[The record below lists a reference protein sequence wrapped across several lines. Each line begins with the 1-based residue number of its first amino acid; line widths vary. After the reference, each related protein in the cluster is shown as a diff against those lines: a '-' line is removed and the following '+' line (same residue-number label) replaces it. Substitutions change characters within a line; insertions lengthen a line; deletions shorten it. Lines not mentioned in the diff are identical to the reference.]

1 MLEIAQCPARLS
13 EATLHMDLDALETN
27 YHNAIERLPPT
38 KGNLR
43 DYLVRQTLESRLERV
58 RRIRKA
64 LAVEKFD
71 LVFIGKVGT
80 GKTTAICSLF
90 GLLGE
95 FERGKAPK
103 AKTKTEPL
111 LSTGSGR
118 STICEVEIV
127 RDAKTAVEVDP
138 LNEQEM
144 HALLEDFR
152 DSVFA
157 RLNPEKFERPTDGL
171 PAEVERAIRNVVSL
185 SEVERDGKRVDP
197 ALERAKEAGD
207 GAAFLEALV
216 AAADLPARTN
226 VRTAFESG
234 NEHEWLL
241 ETFKALNVGKKPGF
255 AIPKRIRIV
264 LGPSFVAEE
273 QPSLVGRVLDTKGL
287 DEILIRTDIDQY
299 IERDDTLCLFTSGF
313 AGAPDGEVLS
323 YVERHLQDRTS
334 GFDRR
339 CILLVLPRNGEAAQV
354 LGADGS
360 AVEDE
365 QAGEAVKANQALA
378 AFQNKGLLFWR
389 DNVIFYDARR
399 GFSNDRLVDGD
410 SAKDAR
416 GSFFQGVSAVVDARR
431 SHLESTARSLEEEL
445 VKLLGGRSVL
455 QAEDAK
461 IVAEAQA
468 LLKQSAI
475 SVNANDFTFSLMNYL
490 RQKRRAI
497 QFHALNRRFGIHNET
512 SLFEIARARGQ
523 ELVRGATQQ
532 EFRRVSVHLAQLSER
547 ASDDVAPFLEELQ
560 EQLKIHYETY
570 LKNVAAAVKESVE
583 ELLAPLD
590 GTNDFWRAAIGE
602 WGKGP
607 GYWERVSNDYE
618 GGLDGVTD
626 MIGGAAGARWKADIT
641 DPLGRFLSEE

>member
-1 MLEIAQCPARLS
+1 
-13 EATLHMDLDALETN
+13 MDLDVLETK
-27 YHNAIERLPPT
+27 YRTAIDGLPPPQGT
-38 KGNLR
+38 GNLR
-43 DYLVRQTLESRLERV
+43 DYLVRRTLESRLERV
-58 RRIRKA
+58 VRIRKA

-90 GLLGE
+90 GLLGD

-103 AKTKTEPL
+103 TKTKTEPL

-127 RDAKTAVEVDP
+127 RDVQTAVEVEP

-152 DSVFA
+152 DSIFA

-171 PAEVERAIRNVVSL
+171 LAEVERAIRNVVSL

-216 AAADLPARTN
+216 AAANLPARTN
-226 VRTAFESG
+226 TRVVFESG
-234 NEHEWLL
+234 SEHEWLL

-264 LGPSFVAEE
+264 LGPTFTTDDQ

-299 IERDDTLCLFTSGF
+299 IERQDTLCLFTSGF

-323 YVERHLQDRTS
+323 YIDRHIQDRTS

-339 CILLVLPRNGEAAQV
+339 CILLVLPRNGESAQV

-360 AVEDE
+360 AVDDE
-365 QAGEAVKANQALA
+365 QAGEAIKATQALA
-378 AFQNKGLLFWR
+378 AFQNKGLPFWR
-389 DNVIFYDARR
+389 DNVVFYDARR
-399 GFSNDRLVDGD
+399 GFASDRLTDKE
-410 SAKDAR
+410 SARDAR
-416 GSFFQGVSAVVDARR
+416 GDFFQGISGVVDARKN
-431 SHLESTARSLEEEL
+431 HLESTAKSLDEEL
-445 VKLLGGRSVL
+445 AKLLGGSSVL
-455 QAEDAK
+455 QEADAK

-475 SVNANDFTFSLMNYL
+475 SVNANDFIFSLMTYL
-490 RQKRRAI
+490 RAKRRAI
-497 QFHALNRRFGIHNET
+497 QFHALNRRFGVHNET

-532 EFRRVSVHLAQLSER
+532 EFKRVSDNLDQLSER
-547 ASDDVAPFLEELQ
+547 ASDDVSPFLAELQ
-560 EQLKIHYETY
+560 EQLQLHYEAYVKT
-570 LKNVAAAVKESVE
+570 VAAAVKGIVE
-583 ELLAPLD
+583 ELLEPLD
-590 GTNDFWRAAIGE
+590 ETNEFWQAAIGE

-607 GYWERVSNDYE
+607 GYWARVSNDYE
-618 GGLDGVTD
+618 QGLDGVAD
-626 MIGGAAGARWKADIT
+626 KIGDVAVARWKTEVT
-641 DPLGRFLSEE
+641 DSLSRFLSED

>member
-1 MLEIAQCPARLS
+1 MLALGSADQGRLR
-13 EATLHMDLDALETN
+13 MDLDVLEAK
-27 YHNAIERLPPT
+27 YRNAIDGLPPT
-38 KGNLR
+38 KGTGNLR
-43 DYLVRQTLESRLERV
+43 DYLVRRTLESRLERV
-58 RRIRKA
+58 VRIRKA

-90 GLLGE
+90 GLLGD
-95 FERGKAPK
+95 FERGKPPK
-103 AKTKTEPL
+103 TKTKTEPL

-127 RDAKTAVEVDP
+127 RDAQTAVEVEP

-216 AAADLPARTN
+216 TAADLPARTN
-226 VRTAFESG
+226 TRVVFESG
-234 NEHEWLL
+234 SEHDWLL

-264 LGPSFVAEE
+264 LGPTFTADD
-273 QPSLVGRVLDTKGL
+273 QQLSLVGRVLDTKGL

-299 IERDDTLCLFTSGF
+299 IEREDTLCLFTSGF

-323 YVERHLQDRTS
+323 YVDRYLQDRTS

-360 AVEDE
+360 AVDDE
-365 QAGEAVKANQALA
+365 QAGEAIKATQALA
-378 AFQNKGLLFWR
+378 AFQNKGLPFWR
-389 DNVIFYDARR
+389 DNVVFYDARR
-399 GFSNDRLVDGD
+399 GFANDRLTDKE
-410 SAKDAR
+410 SARDAR
-416 GSFFQGVSAVVDARR
+416 GTFFQGISAVVDARKN
-431 SHLESTARSLEEEL
+431 HLESTAKSLDDEL
-445 VKLLGGRSVL
+445 ARLLGGSSVL
-455 QAEDAK
+455 QAADAK

-475 SVNANDFTFSLMNYL
+475 SVNANDFVFKLMAYL
-490 RQKRRAI
+490 RAKRRPI
-497 QFHALNRRFGIHNET
+497 QFHALNRRFGVHNET

-532 EFRRVSVHLAQLSER
+532 EFKRVSDNLDQLSER
-547 ASDDVAPFLEELQ
+547 ASDDVSPFLAELQ
-560 EQLKIHYETY
+560 EQLQLHYEAYVKT
-570 LKNVAAAVKESVE
+570 VATAVKGIVE
-583 ELLAPLD
+583 DLLEPLD
-590 GTNDFWRAAIGE
+590 ETNEFWQAAIGE

-607 GYWERVSNDYE
+607 GYWDRVSNDYE
-618 GGLDGVTD
+618 QGLDGVAD
-626 MIGGAAGARWKADIT
+626 KIGDVAITRWKAEVT
-641 DPLGRFLSEE
+641 DPLGRFLSED

>member
-1 MLEIAQCPARLS
+1 
-13 EATLHMDLDALETN
+13 MDLDVLEAK
-27 YHNAIERLPPT
+27 YRNAIDGLPPT
-38 KGNLR
+38 KGTGNLR
-43 DYLVRQTLESRLERV
+43 DYLVRRTLESRLERV
-58 RRIRKA
+58 VRIGKA

-90 GLLGE
+90 GLLGD

-103 AKTKTEPL
+103 TKTKTEPL

-127 RDAKTAVEVDP
+127 RDAQTAVEVEP

-171 PAEVERAIRNVVSL
+171 PAEVERAIRNIVSL
-185 SEVERDGKRVDP
+185 SDVERVDP
-197 ALERAKEAGD
+197 AIERAKEAGN

-226 VRTAFESG
+226 TRVVFESG
-234 NEHEWLL
+234 SEHDWLL

-264 LGPSFVAEE
+264 LGPTFTADD
-273 QPSLVGRVLDTKGL
+273 QQLSLIGRVLDTKGL

-299 IERDDTLCLFTSGF
+299 IEREDTLCLFTSGF

-323 YVERHLQDRTS
+323 YVDRHLQDRTS

-354 LGADGS
+354 LGPDGS
-360 AVEDE
+360 AVDDE
-365 QAGEAVKANQALA
+365 QAGEAIKATQALG
-378 AFQNKGLLFWR
+378 AFQNKGLPFWR
-389 DNVIFYDARR
+389 DNLVFYDARQ
-399 GFSNDRLVDGD
+399 GFANDRLTDKE
-410 SAKDAR
+410 SARDAR
-416 GSFFQGVSAVVDARR
+416 GTFFQGISAVVDARKN
-431 SHLESTARSLEEEL
+431 HLEITAKSLDDEL
-445 VKLLGGRSVL
+445 ARLLGGSSVL
-455 QAEDAK
+455 QAADAK

-475 SVNANDFTFSLMNYL
+475 SVNANDFIFELMAYL
-490 RQKRRAI
+490 RAKRRPI
-497 QFHALNRRFGIHNET
+497 QFHALNRRFGVHNET

-532 EFRRVSVHLAQLSER
+532 EFKRVSDNLDQLSER
-547 ASDDVAPFLEELQ
+547 ASDDVSPFLDELQ
-560 EQLKIHYETY
+560 KQLQLHFEAYVKT
-570 LKNVAAAVKESVE
+570 VATAVRGIVE
-583 ELLAPLD
+583 ELLEPLD
-590 GTNDFWRAAIGE
+590 ETNEFWQAAIGE

-607 GYWERVSNDYE
+607 GYWDRVSNDYE
-618 GGLDGVTD
+618 QGLDGVAD
-626 MIGGAAGARWKADIT
+626 KIGNVAVARWKAEVT
-641 DPLGRFLSEE
+641 DPLGRFLSED

>member
-1 MLEIAQCPARLS
+1 
-13 EATLHMDLDALETN
+13 MDLDVLETK
-27 YHNAIERLPPT
+27 YRNAIDGLPPANGS
-38 KGNLR
+38 GNLR
-43 DYLVRQTLESRLERV
+43 DYLVRRTLESRLERV
-58 RRIRKA
+58 VRIRKA

-90 GLLGE
+90 GLLGD

-103 AKTKTEPL
+103 TKTKTEPL

-127 RDAKTAVEVDP
+127 RGAQTAVEIEP

-185 SEVERDGKRVDP
+185 SEVERDGKRVDL
-197 ALERAKEAGD
+197 AIERAKEAGD
-207 GAAFLEALV
+207 GATFLEMLV
-216 AAADLPARTN
+216 AAADLPALTN
-226 VRTAFESG
+226 TRAVFESG
-234 NEHEWLL
+234 SEHEWLL
-241 ETFKALNVGKKPGF
+241 ETFRALNVGKKPGF
-255 AIPKRIRIV
+255 AIPKRIRIF
-264 LGPSFVAEE
+264 LGPAFTADDQ
-273 QPSLVGRVLDTKGL
+273 QPSSVGRVLDTKGL

-299 IERDDTLCLFTSGF
+299 IEREDTLCLFTSGF

-323 YVERHLQDRTS
+323 YVDRHLQDRTS

-365 QAGEAVKANQALA
+365 EAGEAIKATQALA
-378 AFQNKGLLFWR
+378 AFQNKGLPFWR
-389 DNVIFYDARR
+389 ENVLFYDARR
-399 GFSNDRLVDGD
+399 GFVSDRLVDKD
-410 SAKDAR
+410 SARDAR
-416 GSFFQGVSAVVDARR
+416 GSFFDGISAVVEGRK
-431 SHLESTARSLEEEL
+431 SHLESAARSLDDEL
-445 VKLLGGRSVL
+445 TKLLGGSSVL
-455 QAEDAK
+455 QDADAK

-468 LLKQSAI
+468 LLRQSAI
-475 SVNANDFTFSLMNYL
+475 SVNANDFIFNLMAYL
-490 RQKRRAI
+490 RAKRRAI
-497 QFHALNRRFGIHNET
+497 QFHALNRRFGVHNET

-523 ELVRGATQQ
+523 ELVRGATHQ
-532 EFRRVSVHLAQLSER
+532 EFKRVSDNLDQLSER
-547 ASDDVAPFLEELQ
+547 ASDDVSPFLAELQ
-560 EQLKIHYETY
+560 EQLQLHFEAY
-570 LKNVAAAVKESVE
+570 LKTVATAVKGIVE
-583 ELLAPLD
+583 DLLEPLD
-590 GTNDFWRAAIGE
+590 ETNEFWQAAIAE

-607 GYWERVSNDYE
+607 GYWDRVSNDYAQ
-618 GGLDGVTD
+618 GLDGVAEK
-626 MIGGAAGARWKADIT
+626 IGDVAVARWKVEVT
-641 DPLGRFLSEE
+641 EPLGRFLSEG

>member
-1 MLEIAQCPARLS
+1 
-13 EATLHMDLDALETN
+13 MDLDVLETK
-27 YHNAIERLPPT
+27 YRTAIDGLPPPQGT
-38 KGNLR
+38 GNLR
-43 DYLVRQTLESRLERV
+43 DYLVRRTLESRLERV
-58 RRIRKA
+58 VRIRKA

-90 GLLGE
+90 GLLGD

-103 AKTKTEPL
+103 TKTKTEPL

-127 RDAKTAVEVDP
+127 RDVQTAVEVEP

-152 DSVFA
+152 DSIFA

-171 PAEVERAIRNVVSL
+171 LAEVERAIRNVVSL

-216 AAADLPARTN
+216 AAANLPARTN
-226 VRTAFESG
+226 TRVVFESG
-234 NEHEWLL
+234 SEHEWLL

-264 LGPSFVAEE
+264 LGPTFTTDDQ

-299 IERDDTLCLFTSGF
+299 IERQDTLCLFTSGF

-323 YVERHLQDRTS
+323 YIDRHIQDRTS

-339 CILLVLPRNGEAAQV
+339 CILLVLPRNGESAQV

-360 AVEDE
+360 AVDDE
-365 QAGEAVKANQALA
+365 QAGEAIKATQALA
-378 AFQNKGLLFWR
+378 AFQNKGLPFWR
-389 DNVIFYDARR
+389 DNVVFYDARR
-399 GFSNDRLVDGD
+399 GFASDRLTDKE
-410 SAKDAR
+410 SARDAR
-416 GSFFQGVSAVVDARR
+416 GDFFQGISGVVDARKN
-431 SHLESTARSLEEEL
+431 HLESTAKSLDEEL
-445 VKLLGGRSVL
+445 AKLLGGSSVL
-455 QAEDAK
+455 QEADAK

-475 SVNANDFTFSLMNYL
+475 SVNANDFIFSLMTYL
-490 RQKRRAI
+490 RAKRRAI
-497 QFHALNRRFGIHNET
+497 QFHALNRRFGVHNET

-532 EFRRVSVHLAQLSER
+532 EFKRVSDNLDQLSER
-547 ASDDVAPFLEELQ
+547 ASDDVSPFLAELQ
-560 EQLKIHYETY
+560 EQLQLHYEAYVKT
-570 LKNVAAAVKESVE
+570 VAAAVKEIVE
-583 ELLAPLD
+583 ELLEPLD
-590 GTNDFWRAAIGE
+590 ETNEFWQAAIGE

-607 GYWERVSNDYE
+607 GYWARVSNDYE
-618 GGLDGVTD
+618 QGLDGVAD
-626 MIGGAAGARWKADIT
+626 KIGDVAVARWKTEVT
-641 DPLGRFLSEE
+641 DSLSRFLSED

>member
-1 MLEIAQCPARLS
+1 
-13 EATLHMDLDALETN
+13 MDLDVLETKYN
-27 YHNAIERLPPT
+27 SAIDGLPPT
-38 KGNLR
+38 TGTGNLR
-43 DYLVRQTLESRLERV
+43 DYLVRGTLESRRDRV
-58 RRIRKA
+58 VRIRKA

-90 GLLGE
+90 GLLGD

-103 AKTKTEPL
+103 TKTKTEPL

-127 RDAKTAVEVDP
+127 RDVQTAVEVEP

-226 VRTAFESG
+226 TRVVFESG
-234 NEHEWLL
+234 SEHEWLL

-264 LGPSFVAEE
+264 LGPTFTTDDR

-299 IERDDTLCLFTSGF
+299 IEREDTLCLFTSGF

-323 YVERHLQDRTS
+323 YIDRHLQDRTS

-360 AVEDE
+360 AVDDE
-365 QAGEAVKANQALA
+365 QAGEAIKATQALA
-378 AFQNKGLLFWR
+378 AFQNKGLPFWR
-389 DNVIFYDARR
+389 DNVVFYDARR
-399 GFSNDRLVDGD
+399 GFANDRLADKE
-410 SAKDAR
+410 SARDAR
-416 GSFFQGVSAVVDARR
+416 GDFFRGISGVVDARK
-431 SHLESTARSLEEEL
+431 SHLESTAKSLDEEL
-445 VKLLGGRSVL
+445 AKLLGGSSVL
-455 QAEDAK
+455 QEADAK

-475 SVNANDFTFSLMNYL
+475 SVNANDFIFSLMKYL
-490 RQKRRAI
+490 REKRRAI
-497 QFHALNRRFGIHNET
+497 QFHALNRRFGVHNET

-532 EFRRVSVHLAQLSER
+532 EFKRVSDNLDQLSER
-547 ASDDVAPFLEELQ
+547 ASDDVSPFLAELQ
-560 EQLKIHYETY
+560 EQLQLHYEAYVKT
-570 LKNVAAAVKESVE
+570 VAAKVREIVE
-583 ELLAPLD
+583 EALEPLD
-590 GTNDFWRAAIGE
+590 ETNEFWQAAIGE

-607 GYWERVSNDYE
+607 GYWDRVSIDYE
-618 GGLDGVTD
+618 QGLDDVAD
-626 MIGGAAGARWKADIT
+626 KIRDVAVERWKAEVT
-641 DPLGRFLSEE
+641 DSLSRFLSED

>member
-1 MLEIAQCPARLS
+1 
-13 EATLHMDLDALETN
+13 MDLDVLEAK
-27 YHNAIERLPPT
+27 YRNAIKGLPPT
-38 KGNLR
+38 KRTGNLR
-43 DYLVRQTLESRLERV
+43 DYLVRRTLESRLERV
-58 RRIRKA
+58 VRIRKA

-90 GLLGE
+90 GLLGD

-103 AKTKTEPL
+103 TKTKTEPL

-127 RDAKTAVEVDP
+127 RDAQTAVEVEP

-185 SEVERDGKRVDP
+185 NEVERDGKRVDP

-216 AAADLPARTN
+216 TAADLPARTN
-226 VRTAFESG
+226 TRVVFESG
-234 NEHEWLL
+234 SEHDWLL

-264 LGPSFVAEE
+264 LGPTFTADD
-273 QPSLVGRVLDTKGL
+273 QQLSLVGRVLDTKGL

-299 IERDDTLCLFTSGF
+299 IEREDTLCLFTSGF

-323 YVERHLQDRTS
+323 YVDRYLQDRTS

-360 AVEDE
+360 AVDDE
-365 QAGEAVKANQALA
+365 QAGEAIKATQALA
-378 AFQNKGLLFWR
+378 AFQNKGLTFWR
-389 DNVIFYDARR
+389 DNVVFYDARR
-399 GFSNDRLVDGD
+399 GFANDRLTDKE
-410 SAKDAR
+410 SARDAR
-416 GSFFQGVSAVVDARR
+416 GTFFQGISAVVDARKN
-431 SHLESTARSLEEEL
+431 HLESTAKSLDDEL
-445 VKLLGGRSVL
+445 ARLLGGSSVL
-455 QAEDAK
+455 QAADAK

-475 SVNANDFTFSLMNYL
+475 SVNANDFIFKLMAYL
-490 RQKRRAI
+490 RAKRRPI
-497 QFHALNRRFGIHNET
+497 QFHALNRRFGVHNET

-532 EFRRVSVHLAQLSER
+532 EFKRVSDNLDQLSDR
-547 ASDDVAPFLEELQ
+547 ASDDVSPFLAELQ
-560 EQLKIHYETY
+560 EQLQLHYEAYVKT
-570 LKNVAAAVKESVE
+570 VATAVKGIVE
-583 ELLAPLD
+583 DLLEPLD
-590 GTNDFWRAAIGE
+590 ETNEFWQAAIGE

-607 GYWERVSNDYE
+607 GYWDRVSNDYE
-618 GGLDGVTD
+618 QGLDGVAD
-626 MIGGAAGARWKADIT
+626 KIGDVAVARWKAEVT
-641 DPLGRFLSEE
+641 DPLGRFLSED